1 MDDMHAAMMPDGR
14 RLHLRQ
20 GPIDL
25 VIRADADSRAEEARA
40 LESAVE
46 RFRGLLQEIVDELP
60 FLRRRARPDGP
71 EPKGAVAARM
81 LGAVLPHSAAEFVTP
96 MAAVAGAVADEI
108 LSTMTAAAGLRRAY
122 VNNGGDIAIH
132 LRPQEEYSVAVAGLD
147 GALNGSFSVSGC
159 SGNRGVATSGRGG
172 RSHSLGIADSVTVMG
187 ASAAAAD
194 AAATLVAN
202 AVDLPGHSA
211 VERRPAEELDPDSDL
226 GGRQV
231 VVRTGHLERAEI
243 ERALSGGASRAAA
256 MRSAGLLDSA
266 VILLHGVWCTVGE
279 NGSIRDRGQGVV
291 QYAGT

>member
-1 MDDMHAAMMPDGR
+1 MDDLHAAMMPDGR

-25 VIRADADSRAEEARA
+25 VIRADADSRVEEARA

-60 FLRRRARPDGP
+60 TLRRRARPGGT

-81 LGAVLPHSAAEFVTP
+81 LGAVLPHSAFEFITP

-132 LRPQEEYSVAVAGLD
+132 LQPQEEYSVAVAGLD
-147 GALNGSFSVSGC
+147 GALNGRFSVTGR
-159 SGNRGVATSGRGG
+159 SGNRGIATSGRGG
-172 RSHSLGIADSVTVMG
+172 RSHSLGIADSVTVVG

-202 AVDLPGHSA
+202 AVDLPCHPA
-211 VERRPAEELDPDSDL
+211 IVRRPAEELDPDSDL

-231 VVRTGHLERAEI
+231 VVRTGQLERAEI
-243 ERALSGGASRAAA
+243 ERALSGGVNRAAA

-266 VILLHGVWCTVGE
+266 AILLHGVWCIVGE
-279 NGSIRDRGQGVV
+279 NGSIRDSGHGDVKD
-291 QYAGT
+291 AGT

>member
-25 VIRADADSRAEEARA
+25 VIRADADSTVEEERA
-40 LESAVE
+40 LDSAVE

-60 FLRRRARPDGP
+60 SLRRRARRGGP

-81 LGAVLPHSAAEFVTP
+81 LGAVLPHSALDFVTP

-108 LSTMTAAAGLRRAY
+108 LAAMTAAAGLRRAY

-132 LRPQEEYSVAVAGLD
+132 LLPHEEYSIAVAGLD
-147 GALNGSFSVSGC
+147 GALNGRFSITGR
-159 SGNRGVATSGRGG
+159 SGNRGIATSGRGG
-172 RSHSLGIADSVTVMG
+172 RSHSLGIADSVTVLG

-211 VERRPAEELDPDSDL
+211 VVRRPAEELDPDSDL
-226 GGRQV
+226 GNRQV

-243 ERALSGGASRAAA
+243 DRALSGGAKRATA

-266 VILLHGVWCTVGE
+266 AILLHGVWCVVGE
-279 NGSIRDRGQGVV
+279 NGSIQDRGHGDIQN
-291 QYAGT
+291 AGT